1 MNGRITITLL
11 SERQDGQIGDD
22 WKYELGVKV
31 FNGGLVDEG
40 SIKVPEHTLASGT
53 TEVPPGPPEPLVLN
67 AGEVGEKDVLVRVR
81 LDATEVDAL
90 VSDHGSSSRD
100 FSIGCPAAGEPPV
113 SQDVTI
119 SAGVMEAPAI
129 AGESSVL
136 QLALR
141 LVAESA

>member
-11 SERQDGQIGDD
+11 TERQDGQIGDD
-22 WKYELGVKV
+22 WKYEIGVKV
-31 FNGGLVDEG
+31 FNGGLVSEG
-40 SIKVPEHTLASGT
+40 SIEVPEHQLSSGT
-53 TEVPPGPPEPLVLN
+53 TEVPPGPPEPLVLD
-67 AGEVGEKDVLVRVR
+67 AGAVGDEVLVRIR

-100 FSIGCPAAGEPPV
+100 FSIRCPAAGESPV
-113 SQDVTI
+113 TQDVTI